1 MDMTEPDPTLL
12 GGHATERFAGRW
24 SARFVVVISVAYA
37 AIMVA
42 GFASLG
48 NLTDPL
54 PDPYFAVAE
63 VLILVMAPVMVLLM
77 AAVHACA
84 PAHLRMFSLV
94 AFGWMLVA
102 ACLTM
107 TVHVVELVV
116 ARRVEPEAVGGFARL
131 FDFAWPSMLYAV
143 DIVAWDLLL
152 GLSLVFAAVVF
163 TGHRYRTARRGLLV
177 SGVLCLIG
185 LVGPAIDVLAW
196 RGIRILGYVVAFPIA
211 CGALSRAFADAP
223 VHGELPAAPS

>member
-54 PDPYFAVAE
+54 PDPYLAVAE
-63 VLILVMAPVMVLLM
+63 VLILVMAPVMVVLM

-116 ARRVEPEAVGGFARL
+116 ARRVEPEAVPGFARL

-163 TGHRYRTARRGLLV
+163 TGPRYRAARRGLLV

-196 RGIRILGYVVAFPIA
+196 RGIGILGYVVAFPVA
-211 CGALSRAFADAP
+211 CVALSRAFADAS
-223 VHGELPAAPS
+223 VRGELPAGRW